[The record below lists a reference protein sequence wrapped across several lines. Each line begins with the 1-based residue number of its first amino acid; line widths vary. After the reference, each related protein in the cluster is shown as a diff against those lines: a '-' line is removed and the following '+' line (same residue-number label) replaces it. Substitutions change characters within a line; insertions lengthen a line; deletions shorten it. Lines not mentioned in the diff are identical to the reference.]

1 MLYMKYPTSS
11 IIKKHCNMRTRSLT
25 LMSYQFFL
33 DWYKDMKRRFQGL
46 SLKFV
51 KRLTGSRVNVVIM
64 Y

>member
-1 MLYMKYPTSS
+1 
-11 IIKKHCNMRTRSLT
+11 MRTRSLT